1 MFYPVRMQLRLNAP
15 TERVWQAL
23 TDPHALQ
30 TWFCEHAD
38 CAPSEG
44 RYDFWGRYTPE
55 APDREAGRHPVTRAD
70 LASRLSFDWRLK
82 GAATGATFSLLA
94 QEGERSVLTLR
105 QVAQPETE
113 ATQTYWLEDFWFL
126 SLENFRR
133 YLDGKACD
141 ARVDFTNPMK
151 GDIHH
156 SIDIDAPPSRV
167 FAVLTD
173 PAEVNR
179 WIATN
184 ASIDL
189 QPGGTYD
196 LGWGEG
202 TASKIV
208 DIVPDQRLALE
219 SRQGYSPETMRDTV
233 MTWTLEESGGKTRL
247 TFVHSGF
254 AADDD
259 SSGMYTGWMSFLNKV
274 RSLSEYGA
282 GWQPP
287 IPVITPDAVAYS
299 AAVHAGQAEI
309 VDELRQG

>member
-1 MFYPVRMQLRLNAP
+1 MQLRLNTP
-15 TERVWQAL
+15 TERVWAAL

-30 TWFCEHAD
+30 RWFCEFAD
-38 CAPSEG
+38 SAPNEG

-55 APDREAGRHPVTRAD
+55 APDREAGCHPVTRAD
-70 LASRLSFDWRLK
+70 LSSRLSFDWRLK
-82 GAATGATFSLLA
+82 SAETGATFSLLA
-94 QEGERSVLTLR
+94 RDGGQSVLTLR
-105 QVAQPETE
+105 QVAQPRTE

-126 SLENFRR
+126 SLENLRR

-151 GDIHH
+151 GDTHH
-156 SIDIDAPPSRV
+156 HLDIDAPASRV

-179 WIATN
+179 WFATN

-189 QPGGTYD
+189 QVGGTYD

-202 TASKIV
+202 TATKII
-208 DIVPDQRLALE
+208 DLIPDKRLSLQ

-254 AADDD
+254 SADDD
-259 SSGMYTGWMSFLNKV
+259 VSGTYTGWLSYLGKV
-274 RSLSEYGA
+274 RSIAEYGA

-287 IPVITPDAVAYS
+287 IPVIAPDAVAYS
-299 AAVHAGQAEI
+299 ATVHAAQAEI